1 MMTMTKIESSSVK
14 NEKKAGF
21 FDFEYELFYKSHDDF
36 YKINFVFTY
45 EDELIEK
52 YESAKKAIDMASS
65 DIASAREGLNPYFL
79 GSIYGKTNKNGE
91 NLEELHRSCNGESSV
106 VNFYREIKEEKTEE
120 SKDLKKLLDAESL
133 RLLKLKKYMYSIK
146 TLRKENW
153 VEIIKEEEDGFW
165 LNSEVDSIKK
175 LMTKER
181 HLYFASYFNERRILE
196 DFVKRYIK
204 LKLKKHT
211 NVYKKFVF

>member
-1 MMTMTKIESSSVK
+1 MMTMTKIESSAVK

-21 FDFEYELFYKSHDDF
+21 FDFEYEMFYKSHDDF
-36 YKINFVFTY
+36 YRINIVFTY

-91 NLEELHRSCNGESSV
+91 NLEELHRNCNGEYSI

-120 SKDLKKLLDAESL
+120 SKELKKLLDNETL
-133 RLLKLKKYMYSIK
+133 RFLKLNRYMYSIK
-146 TLRKENW
+146 TLKKENW
-153 VEIIKEEEDGFW
+153 VEIIKEEENGFW
-165 LNSEVDSIKK
+165 LNSEVDSIKE
-175 LMTKER
+175 LMTEEKY
-181 HLYFASYFNERRILE
+181 LYFASYFKERRILE
-196 DFVKRYIK
+196 DFVKRYVK